1 MHKPVPPQLL
11 RTCTV
16 ENGGLAERQVGGPQ
30 PPILVPYQRG
40 TPHRWGTTT
49 AMKGPQTAAQPSC
62 GPQTHLNHRARV
74 EPRPTGLQWVQRQR
88 LLWGRV
94 SQKCHFSRAAK
105 WVHGPSR
112 FNGPFAEA
120 DPMFLLA
127 LLTQGSE
134 KLRRTR
140 IMNFG
145 VHISRAGWF
154 AAR

>member
-1 MHKPVPPQLL
+1 MIHLMHKPLPPQVL
-11 RTCTV
+11 RRRTV

-62 GPQTHLNHRARV
+62 GPQTHLSYRARV
-74 EPRPTGLQWVQRQR
+74 EPRPTGQQWVRRQR

-94 SQKCHFSRAAK
+94 GQKCHFSRAAK

-112 FNGPFAEA
+112 
-120 DPMFLLA
+120 LLRQTPCFCSRFSPRA
-127 LLTQGSE
+127 RKTCGGH
-134 KLRRTR
+134 R
-140 IMNFG
+140 IIISIYTSN
-145 VHISRAGWF
+145 SRADGS
-154 AAR
+154 A